1 MTELQAF
8 LLFLQAK
15 IMPPSDPGSIVQIL
29 LRWIH
34 ILAGITWI
42 GLLYFFNLVNVG
54 FMKKLDGP
62 TKGKVIPALMPSALW
77 WFRWSALVTVLA
89 GFIYWFLILRTEPP
103 ANIGTP
109 GQYLWGTLGLWLVL
123 VLVAWVIEYL
133 LLRVPAVAKNGW
145 ILAVLVVIV
154 VGAMGHLIVQFNTYE
169 GASSRA
175 LSIGVGGGIGVIMLL
190 NVWGIIWPAQ
200 KRIIAWTAANAADG
214 TAIPAESATLA
225 RRAFLASRA
234 NTWLSLPML
243 FFMAAAS
250 HYPFLVGG

>member
-42 GLLYFFNLVNVG
+42 GLLYFFNLVNVN

-77 WFRWSALVTVLA
+77 WFRWGALVTVLA
-89 GFIYWFLILRTEPP
+89 GVIYWMIILGTEPVN
-103 ANIGTP
+103 AP
-109 GQYLWGTLGLWLVL
+109 GSMTMRTSGIWAGL
-123 VLVAWVIEYL
+123 VLVAFAIEFFLIRTLSKNGL
-133 LLRVPAVAKNGW
+133 LLGVL
-145 ILAVLVVIV
+145 IAVLVVLMAWVI
-154 VGAMGHLIVQFNTYE
+154 LETITYE
-169 GASSRA
+169 DASNRA
-175 LSIGVGGGIGVIMLL
+175 LSIAIGGGIGVIMLL

-214 TAIPAESATLA
+214 TAIPTESATLA

-234 NTWLSLPML
+234 NTWLSVPML

-250 HYPFLVGG
+250 HYPLFGG

>member
-1 MTELQAF
+1 MMELQAF

-42 GLLYFFNLVNVG
+42 GLLYFFNLVNVN

-77 WFRWSALVTVLA
+77 WFRWGALVTVLA
-89 GFIYWFLILRTEPP
+89 GVIYWMIILGTEPVD
-103 ANIGTP
+103 AP
-109 GQYLWGTLGLWLVL
+109 GSMTMQTSGIWAGL
-123 VLVAWVIEYL
+123 VLVAFAIEFFLIRTLSKNGLVLGVLIAILVVLMAWVILET
-133 LLRVPAVAKNGW
+133 
-145 ILAVLVVIV
+145 I
-154 VGAMGHLIVQFNTYE
+154 TYE
-169 GASSRA
+169 DASNRA
-175 LSIGVGGGIGVIMLL
+175 LSIAIGGGIGVIMLL

-234 NTWLSLPML
+234 NTWLSVPML

-250 HYPFLVGG
+250 HYPLFGG

>member
-1 MTELQAF
+1 MIELQAF

-42 GLLYFFNLVNVG
+42 GLLYFFNLVNVN

-77 WFRWSALVTVLA
+77 WFRWGALVTVLA
-89 GFIYWFLILRTEPP
+89 GVIYWMIILGTEPVG
-103 ANIGTP
+103 AP
-109 GQYLWGTLGLWLVL
+109 GSMTMRTSGIWAGL
-123 VLVAWVIEYL
+123 VLVAFAIEFFLIRTLSKNGLVLGVLIAILVVLMAWVILET
-133 LLRVPAVAKNGW
+133 
-145 ILAVLVVIV
+145 I
-154 VGAMGHLIVQFNTYE
+154 TYE
-169 GASSRA
+169 DASNRA
-175 LSIGVGGGIGVIMLL
+175 LSIAIGGGIGVIMLL

-234 NTWLSLPML
+234 NTWLSVPML

-250 HYPFLVGG
+250 HYPLFGG

>member
-8 LLFLQAK
+8 FLFLQAK

-42 GLLYFFNLVNVG
+42 GLLYFFNLVNVN

-77 WFRWSALVTVLA
+77 WFRWGALVTVLA
-89 GFIYWFLILRTEPP
+89 GVIYWMIILGTEPVNAPGSMTMRTAGIWAGLALAAFAIEFFLIRILSK
-103 ANIGTP
+103 NG
-109 GQYLWGTLGLWLVL
+109 LVL
-123 VLVAWVIEYL
+123 GVLI
-133 LLRVPAVAKNGW
+133 
-145 ILAVLVVIV
+145 AVLVVLMAWVI
-154 VGAMGHLIVQFNTYE
+154 LETITYQD
-169 GASSRA
+169 ASNRA
-175 LSIGVGGGIGVIMLL
+175 LSIAIGGGIGVIMLL

-234 NTWLSLPML
+234 NTWLSVPML

-250 HYPFLVGG
+250 HYPLFGG

>member
-42 GLLYFFNLVNVG
+42 GLLYFFNLVNVN

-77 WFRWSALVTVLA
+77 WFRWGALVTVLA
-89 GFIYWFLILRTEPP
+89 GVIYWMIILGTEPVG
-103 ANIGTP
+103 AP
-109 GQYLWGTLGLWLVL
+109 GSMTMRTSGIWAGL
-123 VLVAWVIEYL
+123 VLVAFAIEFFLIRTLSKNGL
-133 LLRVPAVAKNGW
+133 LLGVL
-145 ILAVLVVIV
+145 IAVLVVLMAWVI
-154 VGAMGHLIVQFNTYE
+154 LETITYPD
-169 GASSRA
+169 ASNRA
-175 LSIGVGGGIGVIMLL
+175 LSIAIGGGIGVIMLL

-234 NTWLSLPML
+234 NTWLSVPML

-250 HYPFLVGG
+250 HYPLFGG

>member
-42 GLLYFFNLVNVG
+42 GLLYFFNLVNVN

-77 WFRWSALVTVLA
+77 WFRWGALVTVLA
-89 GFIYWFLILRTEPP
+89 GVIYWMIILGTEPVG
-103 ANIGTP
+103 AP
-109 GQYLWGTLGLWLVL
+109 GSMTMRTSGIWAGL
-123 VLVAWVIEYL
+123 VLVAFAIEFFLIRTLSKNGLVLGVLIAILVVLMAWVILET
-133 LLRVPAVAKNGW
+133 
-145 ILAVLVVIV
+145 I
-154 VGAMGHLIVQFNTYE
+154 TYE
-169 GASSRA
+169 DASNRA
-175 LSIGVGGGIGVIMLL
+175 LSIAIGGGIGVIMLL

-234 NTWLSLPML
+234 NTWLSVPML

-250 HYPFLVGG
+250 HYPLFGG

>member
-1 MTELQAF
+1 MIELQAF

-42 GLLYFFNLVNVG
+42 GLLYFFNLVNVN

-77 WFRWSALVTVLA
+77 WFRWGALVTVLA
-89 GFIYWFLILRTEPP
+89 GVIYWMIILGTEPVD
-103 ANIGTP
+103 AP
-109 GQYLWGTLGLWLVL
+109 GSMTMQTSGIWAGL
-123 VLVAWVIEYL
+123 VLVAFAIEFFLIRTLSKNGLVLGVLIAILVVLMAWVILET
-133 LLRVPAVAKNGW
+133 
-145 ILAVLVVIV
+145 I
-154 VGAMGHLIVQFNTYE
+154 TYE
-169 GASSRA
+169 DASNRA
-175 LSIGVGGGIGVIMLL
+175 LSIAIGGGIGVIMLL

-234 NTWLSLPML
+234 NTWLSVPML

-250 HYPFLVGG
+250 HYPLFGG

>member
-42 GLLYFFNLVNVG
+42 GLLYFFNLVNVN

-77 WFRWSALVTVLA
+77 WFRWGALVTVLA
-89 GFIYWFLILRTEPP
+89 GVIYWMIILGTEPVG
-103 ANIGTP
+103 AP
-109 GQYLWGTLGLWLVL
+109 GSMTMRTSGIWAGL
-123 VLVAWVIEYL
+123 VLVAFAIEFFLIRTLSKNGLVLGVLIAILVVLMAWVILET
-133 LLRVPAVAKNGW
+133 
-145 ILAVLVVIV
+145 I
-154 VGAMGHLIVQFNTYE
+154 TYE
-169 GASSRA
+169 DASNRA
-175 LSIGVGGGIGVIMLL
+175 LSIAIGGGIGVIMLL

-234 NTWLSLPML
+234 NTWLSVPML
-243 FFMAAAS
+243 FFMVAAS
-250 HYPFLVGG
+250 HYPLFGG

>member
-1 MTELQAF
+1 MIELQAF

-42 GLLYFFNLVNVG
+42 GLLYFFNLVNVN

-77 WFRWSALVTVLA
+77 WFRWGALVTVLA
-89 GFIYWFLILRTEPP
+89 GVIYWMIILGTEPVG
-103 ANIGTP
+103 AP
-109 GQYLWGTLGLWLVL
+109 GSMTMRTSGIWAGL
-123 VLVAWVIEYL
+123 VLVAFAIEFFLIRTLSKNGLVLGVLIAILVVLMAWVILET
-133 LLRVPAVAKNGW
+133 
-145 ILAVLVVIV
+145 I
-154 VGAMGHLIVQFNTYE
+154 TYE
-169 GASSRA
+169 DASNRA
-175 LSIGVGGGIGVIMLL
+175 LSIAIGGGIGVIMLL

-234 NTWLSLPML
+234 NTWLSVPML
-243 FFMAAAS
+243 FFMVA
-250 HYPFLVGG
+250 